1 MALNDCRDEAGA
13 FLRAI
18 GEEAG
23 PPGEILAMLDE
34 EMTLLRESVDDGPRL
49 RHQTYD
55 VLFLLFEL
63 AARLKLDLDAEW
75 DAGRRRK
82 RDKYLEEDV

>member
-1 MALNDCRDEAGA
+1 MVLNDCRNEAEG
-13 FLRAI
+13 FLKAI
-18 GEEAG
+18 GAEAR

-34 EMTLLRESVDDGPRL
+34 EMALLRASVGDDPRL
-49 RHQTYD
+49 RHQVYD

-63 AARLKLDLDAEW
+63 AARLELDLDAEW

-82 RDKYLEEDV
+82 RDKYLEEDA